1 MDPLLADA
9 ARAVALGEP
18 YRTLW
23 EPLLDPLVPA
33 VESRDPAGFLDAVEA
48 QSRLLGQEGDV
59 GLRDVFDGLQNGLEA
74 LRGAVLAGEH
84 TAHAEEVAGS
94 LLRLEGES
102 MVRAGVGYAEGLEER
117 VGSLAQQIESLSPV
131 DVLTGTMKRPQLE
144 KQLALEISRCQRM
157 DLSLGVAALVVDGHA
172 NLIRR
177 GGREAADAELRRVG
191 GVLCESLRRYDSIGR
206 LEDAEFVAVLP
217 DVSRSGLAS
226 AVERL
231 RRHLEGKDGR
241 PDVVRYLF
249 ALLHLDV
256 VDVTP
261 ADILD
266 QVRGG
271 AQKVR
276 SGERFVLWL

>member
-1 MDPLLADA
+1 MDSVLADA
-9 ARAVALGEP
+9 ARTVTLAEP

-33 VESRDPAGFLDAVEA
+33 VESRDAAGFLAAVEA
-48 QSRLLGQEGDV
+48 QSRLLGQAGGV
-59 GLRDVFDGLQNGLEA
+59 GLRDVFDGLQGGIEA
-74 LRGAVLAGEH
+74 LRSAVLSREQ
-84 TAHAEEVAGS
+84 TARAEEIAGS

-117 VGSLAQQIESLSPV
+117 VDSLSQQIESLSPV
-131 DVLTGTMKRPQLE
+131 DGLTGTMKPRQLE
-144 KQLALEISRCQRM
+144 DQLALEISRCQRM
-157 DLSLGVAALVVDGHA
+157 DLSLGVVALVVDGLA
-172 NLIRR
+172 DLARR

-191 GVLCESLRRYDSIGR
+191 AVLCESLRRYDSIGR
-206 LEDAEFVAVLP
+206 LEDTEFVAVLP

-261 ADILD
+261 PDILD
-266 QVRGG
+266 QLRHG
-271 AQKVR
+271 ARQVR
-276 SGERFVLWL
+276 SGESYVLWL

>member
-1 MDPLLADA
+1 MDSVLADA
-9 ARAVALGEP
+9 ARTVTLAEP

-33 VESRDPAGFLDAVEA
+33 VESRDAAGFLAAVEA
-48 QSRLLGQEGDV
+48 QSRLLGQAGGV
-59 GLRDVFDGLQNGLEA
+59 GLRDVFDGLQGGIEA
-74 LRGAVLAGEH
+74 LRSAVLSREQ
-84 TAHAEEVAGS
+84 TARAEEIAGS

-117 VGSLAQQIESLSPV
+117 VDSLSQQIESLSPV
-131 DVLTGTMKRPQLE
+131 DGLTGTMKPRQLE
-144 KQLALEISRCQRM
+144 DQLALEISRCQRM
-157 DLSLGVAALVVDGHA
+157 DLSLGVVALVVDGLA
-172 NLIRR
+172 DLARR

-191 GVLCESLRRYDSIGR
+191 AVLCESLRRYDSIGR
-206 LEDAEFVAVLP
+206 LEDTEFVAVLP

-266 QVRGG
+266 QVKRG

>member
-1 MDPLLADA
+1 MDSLLADA
-9 ARAVALGEP
+9 ARAVTLDES

-33 VESRDPAGFLDAVEA
+33 VEARDSAGFLAAVEA
-48 QSRLLGQEGDV
+48 QSRLLGQAGGV
-59 GLRDVFDGLQNGLEA
+59 GLRDVFDGLQSGIEA
-74 LRGAVLAGEH
+74 LRGAVLSREQ
-84 TAHAEEVAGS
+84 TARAEEIAGS

-117 VGSLAQQIESLSPV
+117 VDALSQQIESLSPV
-131 DVLTGTMKRPQLE
+131 DVLTGTMKPVQLE
-144 KQLALEISRCQRM
+144 SQLVLEINRCQRM

-172 NLIRR
+172 DLVKRD
-177 GGREAADAELRRVG
+177 GREAADAELRRVG
-191 GVLCESLRRYDSIGR
+191 AVLCESLRRYDSIGR
-206 LEDAEFVAVLP
+206 LEDTEFVAVLP

-266 QVRGG
+266 QVKRG